1 MISGSVGRWVNSR
14 RSVGWCLVGRWSVD
28 LTKPL
33 MVKFL
38 NNFADFREKQG
49 RSIII
54 TYSVIILF
62 IYIDGVIKKELLR
75 YLE

>member
-1 MISGSVGRWVNSR
+1 
-14 RSVGWCLVGRWSVD
+14 
-28 LTKPL
+28 